1 MPATTT
7 AREIMT
13 AEVSTFGPDVPL
25 LDAARTLFDNRW
37 AGAPVLEHGKI
48 VGVLSLADVIAQE
61 RSVHA
66 PTPIIVFDALLYLG
80 TRRFEKEMKKITAM
94 TVRNAMTSPAK
105 TVSPTTKVSEIA
117 AMMIDDGLSTVPV
130 VEDGELVGL
139 VGRRDVVRLVLGRD
153 RADSEQ

>member
-13 AEVSTFGPDVPL
+13 TEVSTFGLDLPL

-37 AGAPVLEHGKI
+37 AGAPVLEHGKV

-66 PTPIIVFDALLYLG
+66 PTPLIVFDALLFLG
-80 TRRFEKEMKKITAM
+80 TKRFDSEMKKITAM
-94 TVRNAMTSPAK
+94 TVREAMTSPAK
-105 TVSPTTKVSEIA
+105 TVTPDTKVSKIA
-117 AMMIDDGLSTVPV
+117 AMMIDDGLSTMPV
-130 VEDGELVGL
+130 IEDGELVGV
-139 VGRRDVVRLVLGRD
+139 VGRRDVVRLVLGRE
-153 RADSEQ
+153 RTDSEQ